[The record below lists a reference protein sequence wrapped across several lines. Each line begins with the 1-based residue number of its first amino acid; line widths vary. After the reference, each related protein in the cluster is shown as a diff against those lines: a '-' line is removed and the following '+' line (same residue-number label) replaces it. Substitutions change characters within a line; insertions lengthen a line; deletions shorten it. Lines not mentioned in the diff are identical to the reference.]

1 MSKKI
6 EVVDDRVDILC
17 RALDKIEAIN
27 DSLRIAANNVLSAY
41 HAAPDD
47 DRSELA
53 ETMFSLGK
61 TTGAF
66 FCLKV
71 SLENLKSLFVDTAKM
86 A

>member
-6 EVVDDRVDILC
+6 EVVDDRVDAIC
-17 RALDKIEAIN
+17 HALDKIEAIN
-27 DSLRIAANNVLSAY
+27 DSLRSAAINVSSAY
-41 HAAPDD
+41 HAAQDD

-53 ETMFSLGK
+53 KTMFSLGE